1 MDRFEEIWRLIEGR
15 NWTFKEITEEE
26 EEVQFVLKRVWKYDA
41 NGFPF
46 ARSVFVPFRCGDLY
60 SVVKSEWREWRLQKI
75 IK

>member
-15 NWTFKEITEEE
+15 TWTFKEIAEEE

-41 NGFPF
+41 NGFP
-46 ARSVFVPFRCGDLY
+46 GDLY